1 MQLNNT
7 IVKKYKYF
15 CHIHSKKT
23 TFTNFGDDWR
33 QYLLENLLGST
44 DIVSEILTD
53 FENNDKLGFIFPE
66 TYYKVLLEYGSELT
80 RRDKLY
86 IKYLLKKVNKNAKIG
101 NIIDFPAGNM
111 FWAKVEAVYQIFNL
125 NILDT
130 FPKENYQVDGTIMHG
145 IERFWLFLVKMNNFY
160 YKKIFKHF

>member
-1 MQLNNT
+1 
-7 IVKKYKYF
+7 
-15 CHIHSKKT
+15 
-23 TFTNFGDDWR
+23 
-33 QYLLENLLGST
+33 
-44 DIVSEILTD
+44 
-53 FENNDKLGFIFPE
+53 
-66 TYYKVLLEYGSELT
+66 
-80 RRDKLY
+80 
-86 IKYLLKKVNKNAKIG
+86 
-101 NIIDFPAGNM
+101 M